1 VLEYCQEYLNNLNDL
16 MKILTPVAIRASLL
30 MTLAIKMS
38 SLSKNYEFPIQL
50 VENILSNMSNLINV
64 ETQVNIKSNTI
75 IS

>member
-1 VLEYCQEYLNNLNDL
+1 MLEYCQEYLNNLNDL

-50 VENILSNMSNLINV
+50 VENILSNMSDLINV
-64 ETQVNIKSNTI
+64 ETQVSIESNTI
-75 IS
+75 IN

>member
-1 VLEYCQEYLNNLNDL
+1 MLEYCQEYLNNLNDL

-50 VENILSNMSNLINV
+50 VENILSNMSDLINV
-64 ETQVNIKSNTI
+64 ETQVNIESNTI
-75 IS
+75 IN